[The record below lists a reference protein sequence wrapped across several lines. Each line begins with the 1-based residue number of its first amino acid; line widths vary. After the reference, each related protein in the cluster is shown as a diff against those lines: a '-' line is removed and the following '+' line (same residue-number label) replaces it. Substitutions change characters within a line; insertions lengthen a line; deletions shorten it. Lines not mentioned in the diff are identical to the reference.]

1 MKTRRVQG
9 QNEHNSENHDVL
21 EDILCEIYCLGLHK
35 RLNNSRHRVHW
46 LASKSDRLSLGKV
59 QGRKLPI
66 LMQDIFDLYSF
77 VKSAYCC
84 ISVVIKFH
92 SCGGLLEMVNFS
104 SSLVYFLG
112 GPRVSIYS
120 GQSGNAFYAALWFT
134 WYIWLLKTITEWMGN
149 WSQSVL
155 HGNGVLVEIP

>member
-1 MKTRRVQG
+1 MRMKRLNSLETFMKTRSVQG

-46 LASKSDRLSLGKV
+46 LARKLDRLSLGKV

-77 VKSAYCC
+77 DSLHIVA
-84 ISVVIKFH
+84 FP
-92 SCGGLLEMVNFS
+92 LS
-104 SSLVYFLG
+104 SN
-112 GPRVSIYS
+112 SIHV
-120 GQSGNAFYAALWFT
+120 GDCWK
-134 WYIWLLKTITEWMGN
+134 WL
-149 WSQSVL
+149 
-155 HGNGVLVEIP
+155 

>member
-1 MKTRRVQG
+1 MRMKRLNSLETLMKTRRVQG

-92 SCGGLLEMVNFS
+92 SCGGLLEMVGKFW
-104 SSLVYFLG
+104 VKPEFFLKFG
-112 GPRVSIYS
+112 LFFRWAPSVD
-120 GQSGNAFYAALWFT
+120 
-134 WYIWLLKTITEWMGN
+134 LLGSKW
-149 WSQSVL
+149 
-155 HGNGVLVEIP
+155 